1 MGDYFLSLDIGTS
14 SVRAALFNQDGL
26 QKNICDME
34 YGLTSTADGRAE
46 MDADLVFESA
56 LKVIRACVD
65 QSGIGRSGAV
75 GSSECNSGCNG
86 GGSKQGKG
94 CSLGRNSL
102 AGIGISCHMH
112 SLMLVDHGGKPLT
125 PLMTWADN
133 RASEQAEYIS
143 SHYDVGDLYNRTGC
157 RVQHPLYPVS
167 KILWY
172 KKTEPDL
179 FNKAAKFITI
189 KEYLIFKLY
198 GVFVVDYTLASC
210 QGCYNIH
217 TQKWDDMI
225 LHDILGV
232 SKDRF
237 SDVVECTHT
246 FRNFKKE
253 YEELLGISR
262 DTPLVIGSGDGIMA
276 NLGCGVRDDTS
287 FSSTIGTSGAIRTS
301 VSSPLLDGAQ
311 RTWCYSFTR
320 DTWVAGGA
328 INNGGIILRWL
339 REEFRKQF
347 EFDAKQKD
355 MSIYGIFDSFASEI
369 NPGSDGLIF
378 LPYITGERSPDWN
391 ADVRGL
397 MYGLSHFHNKKHIVR
412 AAMEGVMFR
421 LYSVFEVMTELKD
434 RAVRIMANG
443 GYTNSAPWLQMQADI
458 FGKEILVPEVQEA
471 SALGAAFLTMI
482 TLGAATPDTMLKGMQ
497 PKSIVKPI
505 AGNQEIYLKAYELSK
520 QIYNSVYP
528 RE

>member
-1 MGDYFLSLDIGTS
+1 MGECFLSLDIGTS
-14 SVRAALFNQDGL
+14 SVRAALFDEDGL
-26 QKNICDME
+26 QRNISDME
-34 YGLTSTADGRAE
+34 YELTTTADGRAE
-46 MDADLVFESA
+46 MDADLVFDCVI
-56 LKVIRACVD
+56 KVIRECVD
-65 QSGIGRSGAV
+65 QARLRRNGLT
-75 GSSECNSGCNG
+75 GSSS
-86 GGSKQGKG
+86 GKG
-94 CSLGRNSL
+94 ESNYSV

-112 SLMLVDHGGKPLT
+112 SLMLVDDKGRPLT

-133 RASEQAEYIS
+133 RASAQAEFIA

-172 KKTEPDL
+172 KINEPDL

-198 GVFVVDYTLASC
+198 GVFAVDYTLASC

-217 TQKWDDMI
+217 TQNWDDMI
-225 LHDILGV
+225 LHDILGI

-237 SDVVECTHT
+237 SDVVECTFT
-246 FRNFKKE
+246 FKGFKKE
-253 YEELLGISR
+253 YESQLGISR

-287 FSSTIGTSGAIRTS
+287 FSSTIGTSGAIRTA
-301 VSSPLLDGAQ
+301 VSRPLLDAAQ

-347 EFDAKQKD
+347 EYDAKQINT
-355 MSIYGIFDSFASEI
+355 SIYGIFDVFASET

-397 MYGLSHFHNKKHIVR
+397 MFGLSHFHNKKHIIR

-421 LYSVFEVMTELKD
+421 LYSVFEVMTQLKN
-434 RAVRIMANG
+434 RAIRIMANG
-443 GYTNSAPWLQMQADI
+443 GYTNSEPWLQMQADI
-458 FGKEILVPEVQEA
+458 FNKEILVPEVQEA
-471 SALGAAFLTMI
+471 SALGAAFLTMVA
-482 TLGAATPDTMLKGMQ
+482 LGAAEFDTVLKGMQ
-497 PKSIVKPI
+497 PNMLVKPI
-505 AGNQEIYLKAYELSK
+505 AGNHEIYMKAYELSN
-520 QIYNSVYP
+520 QIYKSVYP
-528 RE
+528 NG